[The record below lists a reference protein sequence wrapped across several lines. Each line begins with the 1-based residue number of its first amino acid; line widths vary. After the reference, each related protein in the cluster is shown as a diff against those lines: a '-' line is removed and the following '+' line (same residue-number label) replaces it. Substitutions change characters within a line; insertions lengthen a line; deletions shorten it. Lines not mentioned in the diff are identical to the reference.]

1 MYGQTRPMSGRGMRN
16 QVRELESSEDSEL
29 LASVRQGNDAAF
41 GELYRRHA
49 GAGRAA
55 ARSLTRSSADAED
68 AVAEAFARVLS
79 VMRRGG
85 GPEVALRPYLMT
97 VIRHVCYDRAGASAR
112 ESLPGESE
120 VMAAIDDHPTYQSA
134 DLDQFAESNLVSRAF
149 ASLSDRWKQVLWQ
162 TDIEGRSPRELAE
175 ELELAPTAVAA
186 LTFRAR
192 EGLADAY
199 LAAHVQH
206 RPTALCNREPSEL
219 ARYVRNRMRSKEQL
233 TFGAHLAECSR
244 CMEAV
249 EELRVI
255 SRPLR
260 SLQWPAFIGTP
271 FVVYGGKVIGVIR
284 RVVTAQFLT
293 TAGAA
298 AVTVATV
305 TVADRVPFDPFDAL
319 RPLPYIGLQAA
330 LSPGGADTTAATT
343 DGTSSD
349 ARGGSH
355 RSAASASVP
364 DALGLPV
371 TEVAG
376 DSAVAADAIATATAD
391 STSPTTALIGP
402 PLPVD
407 TTVATSPAGTGNPDT
422 VAPAD
427 TTAPETSADHHP
439 VSDTDTS
446 ASDPTDS
453 TDSTVTTDPSV
464 PDVSMPATTVPSG
477 PPISVVSVVGGPET
491 QSGQPADEP
500 TTTTTTSTATTS
512 TTSTPDA
519 STTTTLTDDL
529 TPVPTVPSG
538 TI

>member
-1 MYGQTRPMSGRGMRN
+1 MRN
-16 QVRELESSEDSEL
+16 QVRELESSQDSEL
-29 LASVRQGNDAAF
+29 LASVREGNDAAF
-41 GELYRRHA
+41 GELYRRHV

-68 AVAEAFARVLS
+68 TVAEAFARVLS

-120 VMAAIDDHPTYQSA
+120 VMAAIDHHPTYQSA

-162 TDIEGRSPRELAE
+162 TDIEGRSPRDLAD

-206 RPTALCNREPSEL
+206 QPTALCHREPSEL
-219 ARYVRNRMRSKEQL
+219 ARYVRNRMRAKEQL

-244 CMEAV
+244 CTEAV
-249 EELRVI
+249 EELRIV

-260 SLQWPAFIGTP
+260 ALQWPAFIGTP
-271 FVVYGGKVIGVIR
+271 FVVYGAKVIGVIR

-305 TVADRVPFDPFDAL
+305 SVAERAPFDAFDAL
-319 RPLPYIGLQAA
+319 RPLPYIGLQAV
-330 LSPGGADTTAATT
+330 LSPSAADAATTTASTTAA
-343 DGTSSD
+343 
-349 ARGGSH
+349 AVGGSH

-371 TEVAG
+371 GETAG
-376 DSAVAADAIATATAD
+376 NSAATAIAATD
-391 STSPTTALIGP
+391 STTPTTALIGP
-402 PLPVD
+402 PPVD
-407 TTVATSPAGTGNPDT
+407 TTVATSPAGTAKPDT
-422 VAPAD
+422 AAPAD
-427 TTAPETSADHHP
+427 TSAPTGTTTPDTAGDHHP

-446 ASDPTDS
+446 TSDPTHGTGS
-453 TDSTVTTDPSV
+453 TDGAGTTEPSV
-464 PDVSMPATTVPSG
+464 PDVSTPATTAPSG
-477 PPISVVSVVGGPET
+477 PPISVVSVVGGNET
-491 QSGQPADEP
+491 QSAQPPEQP
-500 TTTTTTSTATTS
+500 TTTTTAALATTS
-512 TTSTPDA
+512 TTDA
-519 STTTTLTDDL
+519 TTTTSAATTTTTLTTDP

-538 TI
+538 SI